1 MFSPIVKIKRN
12 NSQETSEGESNE
24 NDDVN
29 EDMEMADKS
38 NDVKRMLSY
47 DLISGELYQ
56 TVEIDC
62 LMTVQD

>member
-38 NDVKRMLSY
+38 DDVKRMLSY

-56 TVEIDC
+56 TVEIDY

>member
-38 NDVKRMLSY
+38 DDVKRMLSY

>member
-38 NDVKRMLSY
+38 DDVKRMLSY

-62 LMTVQD
+62 LMKVQD